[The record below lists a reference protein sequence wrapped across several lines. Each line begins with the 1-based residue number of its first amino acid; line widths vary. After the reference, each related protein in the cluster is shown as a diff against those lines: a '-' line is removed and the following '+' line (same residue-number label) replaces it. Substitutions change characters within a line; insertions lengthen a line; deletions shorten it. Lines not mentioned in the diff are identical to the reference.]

1 MTYRITVILIPQ
13 GGHLSPLLFLLYINI
28 IKQLL
33 KYSNILAFADDLKIF
48 LHINSIEDCI
58 RLQTDLNNI
67 FSGCNSLGLKMNIYK
82 CQSMIFTR
90 CCSPNHY
97 RYNINHFELSLV
109 TDHIRDIFI
118 LWCQLQCGHTVVTA
132 APRYWPHESRVRAC
146 ATFEHRSK
154 QYFFHLFCQTNR
166 NVIFLYIKST
176 QRIQCLF
183 F

>member
-1 MTYRITVILIPQ
+1 MIPIVWTNKIVWTNFSPTSVKFFALISVQILFPPQTTTHMTYRITVILIPQ

-118 LWCQLQCGHTVVTA
+118 LWC
-132 APRYWPHESRVRAC
+132 
-146 ATFEHRSK
+146 
-154 QYFFHLFCQTNR
+154 
-166 NVIFLYIKST
+166 
-176 QRIQCLF
+176 
-183 F
+183 